1 MEGWVFPEDH
11 PKFHSSPVADLSDTD
26 LYFSTFCAADQ
37 ARQKVT
43 WGQTG
48 GYPTCFFCGQQYRYS
63 VFAVECH
70 FDHTLNK
77 KSCGKDRLCKT
88 CPFATKHHV
97 SEHKARKARFTEVQ
111 MAIRSRSHSRKA
123 KELSDGQA
131 MKRQKLNEVGGRED
145 DPLVVEDESASIG
158 SGSKTAREPGA
169 DYRSHQGPVVSS

>member
-11 PKFHSSPVADLSDTD
+11 PKFWEDPVADLSDTD

-77 KSCGKDRLCKT
+77 KTCGKDRLCKA
-88 CPFATKHHV
+88 CPFATRHHV
-97 SEHKARKARFTEVQ
+97 SEHKARFTEVQ
-111 MAIRSRSHSRKA
+111 MAIRSRSQTRKA
-123 KELSDGQA
+123 KDTSTQVPLPIINLVLREYLERALEFVLPWDIEL
-131 MKRQKLNEVGGRED
+131 VI
-145 DPLVVEDESASIG
+145 DEPEA
-158 SGSKTAREPGA
+158 EQPGA
-169 DYRSHQGPVVSS
+169 